1 MKAYGNVNEWTGD
14 GIRSY
19 HRCYDTEL
27 FGSHLRGVY
36 MSSVAEDGVDV
47 AKIGVY
53 LDSRGGTRTRVA
65 ARNVPLD
72 DVSG

>member
-1 MKAYGNVNEWTGD
+1 
-14 GIRSY
+14 
-19 HRCYDTEL
+19 
-27 FGSHLRGVY
+27 

>member
-1 MKAYGNVNEWTGD
+1 MNGRGTEFEAITGAT
-14 GIRSY
+14 IQNCLAHICEESI
-19 HRCYDTEL
+19 
-27 FGSHLRGVY
+27 
-36 MSSVAEDGVDV
+36 SSVAEDGVNV